1 MWWERVIG
9 LNEGPRWFFYT
20 RKGRGLSIF
29 GRTENHF
36 TAYWR
41 KLRELKERV
50 SILTGDVE
58 RISAMPEDIEMRAK
72 LLGMVEDFME
82 HP

>member
-1 MWWERVIG
+1 MHNAIQNILIDLMG
-9 LNEGPRWFFYT
+9 LDIND
-20 RKGRGLSIF
+20 
-29 GRTENHF
+29 

-58 RISAMPEDIEMRAK
+58 RISAMPEDIEMRDK

>member
-1 MWWERVIG
+1 MSNIVRNLLIDLMG
-9 LNEGPRWFFYT
+9 LHIND
-20 RKGRGLSIF
+20 
-29 GRTENHF
+29 

-50 SILTGDVE
+50 SILTGYVE

>member
-1 MWWERVIG
+1 MHNAIQNLLIDLMG
-9 LNEGPRWFFYT
+9 LHIND
-20 RKGRGLSIF
+20 
-29 GRTENHF
+29 

>member
-1 MWWERVIG
+1 MHNAIQNILIDLMG
-9 LNEGPRWFFYT
+9 LHIND
-20 RKGRGLSIF
+20 
-29 GRTENHF
+29 

>member
-1 MWWERVIG
+1 MHNAIQNI
-9 LNEGPRWFFYT
+9 LIDLMDLHIND
-20 RKGRGLSIF
+20 
-29 GRTENHF
+29 

>member
-1 MWWERVIG
+1 MHNAIQNILIDLMG
-9 LNEGPRWFFYT
+9 LDIND
-20 RKGRGLSIF
+20 
-29 GRTENHF
+29 

>member
-1 MWWERVIG
+1 MSNIVRNLLIDLMG
-9 LNEGPRWFFYT
+9 LHIND
-20 RKGRGLSIF
+20 
-29 GRTENHF
+29 

>member
-1 MWWERVIG
+1 MHNAIQNILIDLMG
-9 LNEGPRWFFYT
+9 LHIND
-20 RKGRGLSIF
+20 
-29 GRTENHF
+29 

-58 RISAMPEDIEMRAK
+58 RISAMPEDIEMQAK